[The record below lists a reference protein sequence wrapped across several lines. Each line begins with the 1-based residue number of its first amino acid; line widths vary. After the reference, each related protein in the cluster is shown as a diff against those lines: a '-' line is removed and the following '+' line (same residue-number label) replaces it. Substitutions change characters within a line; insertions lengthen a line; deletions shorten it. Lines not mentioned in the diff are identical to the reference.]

1 MAAKI
6 TWDNEG
12 GGSITWDDGG
22 NNAALGREAL
32 QRQARFNA
40 IPFRTRL
47 ADYLH
52 GASAADP
59 NALMNAGIRA
69 KQAGDTAG
77 ARQIDALYRETDRRA
92 NDPTKGMSGAE
103 LLKAGGIMSVARTGR
118 GLGQLVGI
126 VSEEDE
132 ARAREL
138 EAPLADTGLGFTGNV
153 LGGVAQVVTPGA
165 AFKGAAMVPQLSR
178 AAPALN
184 AASTAFIPRTVPG
197 AGLSGAAFGAVQ
209 PVTAGES
216 RLANAAFG
224 GAFGVAGAGAPRVF
238 RNVTRAVSGPRAKAA
253 DIIREGVPNADEV
266 VAGAVPSRVPGVQ
279 RTLAEATLNP
289 DVVNLDRGYR
299 SVAGTRLSA
308 QEAANNQRRVD
319 QLMRIAGTEDEL
331 QAAISAR
338 EVASA
343 PLRRDAL
350 QAERI
355 DITGALA
362 RLSALEGSLRGNPSV
377 QSAVSRINGL
387 LKDALRKEPDRP
399 AGAILDS
406 SGNPITPAVRGGPI
420 GADMQQLYNIRK
432 EIGLMLSGSAGG
444 DNAQAIRQSRELMVA
459 RDLLDSA
466 IARRVPQFREYLDT
480 YKSMSG
486 DINRLQFGQ
495 ELSRVALAGAEGV
508 TPTLQPG
515 AFMRATQGI
524 GTANPRNGANAL
536 AARATGFRKARA
548 DQVLPTADV
557 DTLRAIREDVTRI
570 QEVQRIASRNA
581 GGNSQTALL
590 QQLQSGVLRRLSNR
604 APFVGDLLSVLD
616 ERAKERVAEAVS
628 DALANPEQARQILSR
643 FPANQRPVVARVFG
657 SAGLQVEPLRQQ
669 GAQNQRN

>member
-1 MAAKI
+1 
-6 TWDNEG
+6 
-12 GGSITWDDGG
+12 
-22 NNAALGREAL
+22 
-32 QRQARFNA
+32 
-40 IPFRTRL
+40 
-47 ADYLH
+47 
-52 GASAADP
+52 
-59 NALMNAGIRA
+59 
-69 KQAGDTAG
+69 
-77 ARQIDALYRETDRRA
+77 
-92 NDPTKGMSGAE
+92 
-103 LLKAGGIMSVARTGR
+103 
-118 GLGQLVGI
+118 
-126 VSEEDE
+126 
-132 ARAREL
+132 
-138 EAPLADTGLGFTGNV
+138 
-153 LGGVAQVVTPGA
+153 
-165 AFKGAAMVPQLSR
+165 
-178 AAPALN
+178 
-184 AASTAFIPRTVPG
+184 
-197 AGLSGAAFGAVQ
+197 
-209 PVTAGES
+209 
-216 RLANAAFG
+216 
-224 GAFGVAGAGAPRVF
+224 
-238 RNVTRAVSGPRAKAA
+238 
-253 DIIREGVPNADEV
+253 
-266 VAGAVPSRVPGVQ
+266 
-279 RTLAEATLNP
+279 
-289 DVVNLDRGYR
+289 
-299 SVAGTRLSA
+299 
-308 QEAANNQRRVD
+308 
-319 QLMRIAGTEDEL
+319 
-331 QAAISAR
+331 
-338 EVASA
+338 
-343 PLRRDAL
+343 
-350 QAERI
+350 
-355 DITGALA
+355 
-362 RLSALEGSLRGNPSV
+362 
-377 QSAVSRINGL
+377 
-387 LKDALRKEPDRP
+387 
-399 AGAILDS
+399 
-406 SGNPITPAVRGGPI
+406 
-420 GADMQQLYNIRK
+420 MQQLYNIRK

>member
-1 MAAKI
+1 MAAQI

-22 NNAALGREAL
+22 NNAALGRDAL
-32 QRQARFNA
+32 QRQARFDA

-47 ADYLH
+47 ADYLQ
-52 GASAADP
+52 GGSAADS
-59 NALMNAGIRA
+59 NALMNAVVRA
-69 KQAGDTAG
+69 RQAGDTIG
-77 ARQIDALYRETDRRA
+77 ARQIDALYREADRRA

-132 ARAREL
+132 ALAREL

-224 GAFGVAGAGAPRVF
+224 GAFGVAGAGAPQVF

-299 SVAGTRLSA
+299 SVSGTRLA
-308 QEAANNQRRVD
+308 NREIANNQARVD
-319 QLMRIAGTEDEL
+319 QLARIAGTEDEL

-338 EVASA
+338 EVATA

-350 QAERI
+350 QAERV
-355 DITGALA
+355 DMVNALA
-362 RLSALEGSLRGNPSV
+362 RISALENSLSGSPSV
-377 QSAVSRINGL
+377 QGAVGEVRRL
-387 LKDALRKEPDRP
+387 LTDAAK
-399 AGAILDS
+399 
-406 SGNPITPAVRGGPI
+406 RGGE
-420 GADMQQLYNIRK
+420 GANMRELYNIRK
-432 EIGLMLSGSAGG
+432 EIGFMLGG
-444 DNAQAIRQSRELMVA
+444 KTEKPMAAAQSRELMVA
-459 RDLLDSA
+459 RDLLDNA
-466 IARRVPQFREYLDT
+466 IARRVPKFREYLET
-480 YKSMSG
+480 YKAMSG
-486 DINRLQFGQ
+486 DVNRLQFGQ

-628 DALANPEQARQILSR
+628 DALANPDQARQILSR

-657 SAGLQVEPLRQQ
+657 SAGLQIEPLRQQ
-669 GAQNQRN
+669 GTQNQRN